1 MLTNV
6 MLLKKACTSNS
17 FVALPRL
24 HATAVDCAHE
34 LINGESGIK
43 GEAGQK
49 SSKLIN
55 GEYLIRLASVAKNRI
70 IDKHRVPFIRNSR
83 VLKRKKYSWSRKI
96 IKFSVLLVPAGSP
109 YFLKSHLKLNFLK

>member
-1 MLTNV
+1 
-6 MLLKKACTSNS
+6 MLLKKTCTSNS

-34 LINGESGIK
+34 LIN